1 MKKAINIG
9 IFAEDTPYEQIFACL
24 KSAGYAAAELNLF
37 EEKKPFPSL
46 WNGADEAELKAVAA
60 CAAKY
65 GIELVGVVSAAFWN
79 HKLTAE
85 DAQERA
91 RAAET
96 LRTLVRAAAALGT
109 DSVLVVPG
117 VADGSQ
123 SYLRALE
130 NAHGC
135 IAAVLPE
142 AEAKG
147 ICLAIENVWNKLFC
161 SPVELRDYI
170 DSFGSRV
177 VKSYLDVGNMCKW
190 MYPQHWVEVLGSRI
204 HRVHVKGY
212 NTDNNTFCGLHEGTM
227 DWPAIIGA
235 LRTYG
240 YDGYITAELWADGD
254 VEEAVRGIS
263 ADMDKILAS

>member
-46 WNGADEAELKAVAA
+46 WNGADEAGPKAVAA

-130 NAHGC
+130 NAQW
-135 IAAVLPE
+135 P
-142 AEAKG
+142 
-147 ICLAIENVWNKLFC
+147 
-161 SPVELRDYI
+161 
-170 DSFGSRV
+170 
-177 VKSYLDVGNMCKW
+177 
-190 MYPQHWVEVLGSRI
+190 
-204 HRVHVKGY
+204 HRCRSAGGGGKRH
-212 NTDNNTFCGLHEGTM
+212 M
-227 DWPAIIGA
+227 S
-235 LRTYG
+235 
-240 YDGYITAELWADGD
+240 GD
-254 VEEAVRGIS
+254 RKRME
-263 ADMDKILAS
+263 

>member
-130 NAHGC
+130 NAH
-135 IAAVLPE
+135 AASLPFCRRRRKK
-142 AEAKG
+142 AY
-147 ICLAIENVWNKLFC
+147 VWRSK
-161 SPVELRDYI
+161 
-170 DSFGSRV
+170 
-177 VKSYLDVGNMCKW
+177 
-190 MYPQHWVEVLGSRI
+190 
-204 HRVHVKGY
+204 
-212 NTDNNTFCGLHEGTM
+212 
-227 DWPAIIGA
+227 
-235 LRTYG
+235 TYG
-240 YDGYITAELWADGD
+240 
-254 VEEAVRGIS
+254 IS
-263 ADMDKILAS
+263 SFARRRAARLYRFLRQQGR